1 MSPRPDTIN
10 PDDTPT
16 PPPNRR
22 LVLLMIA
29 LTLYA
34 LVGVVRMLTLPPALA
49 VFPDEVRIFDV
60 ISGVGWTVVF
70 IIMTVRL
77 LRPTLLRPLPK
88 PVSRR
93 RSRSFATTGQVAVL
107 LTVFGL
113 YQIVRLALFAQADY
127 DRQRLPF
134 LIAIWLI
141 WVAGLI
147 LWSVFRRIGGT
158 GSQQAD
164 ATSSLMK

>member
-70 IIMTVRL
+70 IIMTVRV
-77 LRPTLLRPLPK
+77 LRPALL
-88 PVSRR
+88 

-147 LWSVFRRIGGT
+147 WWRVFRRIGGT